1 MIICSIFISSVCSI
15 LIYVYVQ
22 AFYQYVKWREAGIVL
37 CDAPW
42 FLLPLEMTPSRMP
55 SHVLTRHHLSDQI
68 SHQVKKPQTSVSCRW
83 LEARE
88 LSPEGI
94 IEVNQSRGKPVP
106 GAKGWQSKNLVR
118 EVSQKSVAEGSM
130 GEWSLKTRQG

>member
-1 MIICSIFISSVCSI
+1 
-15 LIYVYVQ
+15 
-22 AFYQYVKWREAGIVL
+22 
-37 CDAPW
+37 
-42 FLLPLEMTPSRMP
+42 MP

-68 SHQVKKPQTSVSCRW
+68 SHQVKKPQISVSCRW

-106 GAKGWQSKNLVR
+106 RSQRVAEQELSEGGVP
-118 EVSQKSVAEGSM
+118 EVSRRRLHGGVELEDQARISM
-130 GEWSLKTRQG
+130 MHMS